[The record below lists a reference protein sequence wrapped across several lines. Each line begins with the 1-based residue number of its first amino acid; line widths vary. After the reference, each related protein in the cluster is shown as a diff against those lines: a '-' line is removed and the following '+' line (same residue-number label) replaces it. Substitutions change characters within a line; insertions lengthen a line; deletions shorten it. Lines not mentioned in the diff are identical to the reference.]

1 MPLDLNEAYVGD
13 QKAHLNL
20 LQLCADLDPSL
31 FDSLMRTLFAN
42 EPLPSLNRIQKHQET
57 PSYLSRLSHMGVM
70 AVSAEPDRLRA
81 EQLQI
86 GVQMEDL
93 AFTHFG
99 TFTSGAKSIESMHE
113 EIEKLVDSANKVE
126 ESLPQLSAACQD
138 FCHRV
143 KGISKSRKVNHKTLR
158 QHTQLLELLE
168 MAQLM
173 DACVQNEHYEEA
185 LEIQQHSLRLASQH
199 HDIPI
204 VRMVAEEIKESTSAM
219 QRQLHTLL
227 SGAVT
232 LPTCLRLI
240 GFLRRLGLYSDFELR
255 IVYLQCR
262 SAFLNEKLSLIPS
275 TNAYAYISKVVDL
288 TRAQLSEVITQYRAI
303 FDQDEDASLSLSS
316 SQGANG
322 STSSGAKSEE
332 LSSILQCWFFHQI
345 DTFLHTLEEK
355 LPSIQDGTS
364 LSNLLSQCMYFGLS
378 MGRLGAD
385 FRNLLSP
392 IFEANIL
399 QLIRT
404 QLSMALEIF
413 SLQLKRYRP
422 VLSLAPISSSNILS
436 STPSSSD
443 PASSSDSASNTV
455 PQSPATPSSRK
466 AAVTAQLNPP
476 LAIMD
481 FMPLAH
487 LLNLFAGALN
497 ELRKCCPYTL
507 APTITAAFEAALIG
521 AIDRLAIFRSQM
533 EGDSEQDKACFN
545 ALCTNFSEHL
555 LPHVLVS
562 YDTLW
567 KSNVPLLPEDKI
579 REKLSLLFL

>member
-1 MPLDLNEAYVGD
+1 
-13 QKAHLNL
+13 
-20 LQLCADLDPSL
+20 
-31 FDSLMRTLFAN
+31 
-42 EPLPSLNRIQKHQET
+42 
-57 PSYLSRLSHMGVM
+57 MGVM
-70 AVSAEPDRLRA
+70 AASAEPDRLRA
-81 EQLQI
+81 EQGQI
-86 GVQMEDL
+86 GVQMEEL
-93 AFTHFG
+93 AFTNFG
-99 TFTSGAKSIESMHE
+99 AFTAGAKSIESMHE
-113 EIEKLVDSANKVE
+113 EIEKLVESAQKIE
-126 ESLPQLSAACQD
+126 EGLPKLSAACQD

-168 MAQLM
+168 MSQLM
-173 DACVQNEHYEEA
+173 DACVQNEHYDEA
-185 LEIQQHSLRLASQH
+185 LEIQQHALRLASQH

-204 VRMVAEEIKESTSAM
+204 IRMVAEEIKESTTAM

-227 SGAVT
+227 SGSVT
-232 LPTCLRLI
+232 LPSCLRLI

-275 TNAYAYISKVVDL
+275 TNAYAYISKVIDV

-303 FDQDEDASLSLSS
+303 FEQDEDSSISAPSSLTAS
-316 SQGANG
+316 GTN
-322 STSSGAKSEE
+322 SSGAKSEE

-345 DTFLHTLEEK
+345 DVFLHTLEEK
-355 LPSIQDGTS
+355 LPLIQDGTS

-385 FRNLLSP
+385 FRSLLAP
-392 IFEANIL
+392 IFESNIL
-399 QLIRT
+399 QLVRT
-404 QLSMALEIF
+404 QLSTALEIF

-422 VLSLAPISSSNILS
+422 VLSLAPISSNVS
-436 STPSSSD
+436 
-443 PASSSDSASNTV
+443 ASSAASATNDGSSPQDAKVQV
-455 PQSPATPSSRK
+455 PASPATPSSRK
-466 AAVTAQLNPP
+466 AAGSAPLNPP
-476 LAIMD
+476 LVIMD

-507 APTITAAFEAALIG
+507 APAITSAFEAALIG

-545 ALCTNFSEHL
+545 ALCTTFSDHL
-555 LPHVLVS
+555 LPHVLS
-562 YDTLW
+562 TYDTLW

-579 REKLSLLFL
+579 REKLAPLFL

>member
-1 MPLDLNEAYVGD
+1 
-13 QKAHLNL
+13 
-20 LQLCADLDPSL
+20 
-31 FDSLMRTLFAN
+31 
-42 EPLPSLNRIQKHQET
+42 
-57 PSYLSRLSHMGVM
+57 MGVM
-70 AVSAEPDRLRA
+70 AASAEPDRLRA
-81 EQLQI
+81 EQGQI
-86 GVQMEDL
+86 GVQMEEL
-93 AFTHFG
+93 AFTNFG
-99 TFTSGAKSIESMHE
+99 AFTAGAKSIESMHD
-113 EIEKLVDSANKVE
+113 EIEKLVESAQRIE
-126 ESLPQLSAACQD
+126 EGLPKLSAACQD

-158 QHTQLLELLE
+158 QHTQILELLE

-173 DACVQNEHYEEA
+173 DACVQNEHYDEA
-185 LEIQQHSLRLASQH
+185 LEIQQHALRLASQH

-204 VRMVAEEIKESTSAM
+204 IRMVAEEIKESTTAM

-227 SGAVT
+227 SGSVT
-232 LPTCLRLI
+232 LPSCLRLI

-275 TNAYAYISKVVDL
+275 TNAYAYISKVIDV

-303 FDQDEDASLSLSS
+303 FDQDEDTSISPSASLASTGAALSE
-316 SQGANG
+316 
-322 STSSGAKSEE
+322 AKSEE

-345 DTFLHTLEEK
+345 DVFLHTLEEK
-355 LPSIQDGTS
+355 LPLIQDGTS

-385 FRNLLSP
+385 FRSLLAP

-399 QLIRT
+399 QLVRT
-404 QLSMALEIF
+404 QLSTALEIF

-422 VLSLAPISSSNILS
+422 VLSLAPLTSSNAS
-436 STPSSSD
+436 STNPND
-443 PASSSDSASNTV
+443 ASSPQV
-455 PQSPATPSSRK
+455 PSSPATPSSRK
-466 AAVTAQLNPP
+466 ALGATAVPLNPP
-476 LAIMD
+476 LVIMD

-507 APTITAAFEAALIG
+507 APAITSAFEAALVG

-545 ALCTNFSEHL
+545 ALCTTFSDHL
-555 LPHVLVS
+555 LPHVLS
-562 YDTLW
+562 TYDTLW

-579 REKLSLLFL
+579 REKLAPLFL